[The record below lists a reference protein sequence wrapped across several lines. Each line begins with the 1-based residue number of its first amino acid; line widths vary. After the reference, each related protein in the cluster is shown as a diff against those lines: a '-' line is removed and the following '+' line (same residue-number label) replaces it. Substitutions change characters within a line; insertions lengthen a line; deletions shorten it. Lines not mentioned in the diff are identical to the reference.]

1 LSNQYYIHAEKVV
14 TYAEISSAGVQSA
27 RQQMA
32 MGGNFVR
39 HSMRSIRGDG
49 VWTTKFFFVKKI
61 SGGCLNDGVE
71 SKRAHAVGSWCRQEA
86 RSTVEWNPDG
96 PSAEKK
102 IVEDAS
108 AW

>member
-1 LSNQYYIHAEKVV
+1 
-14 TYAEISSAGVQSA
+14 
-27 RQQMA
+27 
-32 MGGNFVR
+32 
-39 HSMRSIRGDG
+39 MRSRRGDG
-49 VWTTKFFFVKKI
+49 VVKKI

-71 SKRAHAVGSWCRQEA
+71 SKRAQAVGSLCRQEA
-86 RSTVEWNPDG
+86 RSMVEWNPEG